1 MAEAAITPEDLRA
14 AVAAGHL
21 TEAQAA
27 GLTALAQ
34 VRAERRATMPRIDEP
49 FELFRGFN
57 EIFVSIG
64 LILLFSG
71 LGFFAPDRQLSALV
85 GGAAST
91 SAVSSSAAVAFGWAV
106 FMGVL
111 IWALSEYFTR
121 RRRMIAPSIVLV
133 LYLAFTLGTN
143 GAVTM
148 ANLAGLDSI
157 QALITAF
164 TIAALAA
171 IAFHLRFRLPFALFP
186 AGICAL
192 AAALGT
198 TGLVDEAG
206 LERLTR
212 EGPSVFVDIGTGTAF
227 PLVTLVFGLAGF
239 ALAMHHDLRD
249 PHRVTRHAACAF
261 WLHLLAA
268 PAIVNTAAFTLY
280 SSGGTVAT
288 TGLIV
293 FLLAMA
299 AVAVAIDRRSFL
311 LSGIGYVA
319 LMLIGLG
326 HGNFP
331 LVLILLGALI
341 LGLGAGWVPLRSALM
356 RALPAFPAKDRLPP
370 YARSGAE
377 VGA

>member
-1 MAEAAITPEDLRA
+1 VAEAAITPEDLRA

-34 VRAERRATMPRIDEP
+34 IRAERRATMPRIDEP

-64 LILLFSG
+64 LILLFAG

-85 GGAAST
+85 GGAASP
-91 SAVSSSAAVAFGWAV
+91 SAGVAFGWAV

-111 IWALSEYFTR
+111 IWLLSEYFTR

-143 GAVTM
+143 GAVAM
-148 ANLAGLDSI
+148 ANLAGLNSI
-157 QALITAF
+157 QALIAAL

-206 LERLTR
+206 LERLTH
-212 EGPSVFVDIGTGTAF
+212 EGPNVFVDIGTGTAF

-288 TGLIV
+288 AGLIV

-331 LVLILLGALI
+331 LVLILLGILI

-356 RALPAFPAKDRLPP
+356 RALPAFPAKGRLPP
-370 YARSGAE
+370 YARSGTMVSA
-377 VGA
+377 

>member
-1 MAEAAITPEDLRA
+1 VAEAAITPEDLRA

-27 GLTALAQ
+27 GLTVLAQ

-64 LILLFSG
+64 LILLFAG

-85 GGAAST
+85 GGAASP
-91 SAVSSSAAVAFGWAV
+91 SAGVAFGWAV
-106 FMGVL
+106 FMGAL

-143 GAVTM
+143 GAVAM

-157 QALITAF
+157 QALIAAF

-206 LERLTR
+206 LQRLTH
-212 EGPSVFVDIGTGTAF
+212 EGPSVFVDIGTGAAF

-288 TGLIV
+288 AGLIV

-331 LVLILLGALI
+331 LVLILLGILI

-370 YARSGAE
+370 YARSGTV